1 MKIPVF
7 QISSPFKI
15 WYPLC
20 LSKYTYTC
28 LSCSFW
34 SFCSVVGKFRT
45 VKYLQNGH
53 WELFMLLSQFLRWLY
68 SSLSQLGNRTTKTK
82 AKPKLKSLLEFY
94 HQYFDTCL
102 ITVALAYFYHALSLT
117 AGILGSWYI
126 LRITPA
132 FVLLNNKDI
141 WNNFLLVYI
150 VLAISVCIEWLFWQT
165 SECQEMWKNT
175 VLFQRFLMP
184 GTNRISK
191 NRHIRLLFFLFL
203 FSSRFHWAFEL
214 PNYFM

>member
-1 MKIPVF
+1 MALLLPVTIREQNYQNKSKTQTKKPVGILPSIF
-7 QISSPFKI
+7 
-15 WYPLC
+15 WY
-20 LSKYTYTC
+20 LS
-28 LSCSFW
+28 
-34 SFCSVVGKFRT
+34 
-45 VKYLQNGH
+45 
-53 WELFMLLSQFLRWLY
+53 
-68 SSLSQLGNRTTKTK
+68 
-82 AKPKLKSLLEFY
+82 
-94 HQYFDTCL
+94 

-165 SECQEMWKNT
+165 SECQETWKNT

-191 NRHIRLLFFLFL
+191 NRHVRLLFFLFL